1 MMKRLFWMLIAAG
14 CLAVACDKTGRQPAE
29 TRFSAQFEPIGENM
43 DAVETRSNISDAG
56 AFVWNDWDQIDV
68 HSSGGSFVPFALR
81 DGAGMKTASFAG
93 ILPEGEE
100 ADGVAVYP
108 SGEHVLS
115 GRTLTVHYPDTY
127 TYPADTTDS
136 CPVMVATLENGALP
150 FRHVGGLMRIR
161 YKNVPVKATH
171 LVVTFDRQVTGDF
184 DVDLDAEEPAAVM
197 KDGSSTVTINFTSP
211 SEPRNTRHF
220 YLPLPTGTLKSI
232 HMEFRDASD
241 AVIAGTSYTSTS
253 TAKVIKRARLLKMP
267 GLVLTVIEGGTPE
280 ES

>member
-1 MMKRLFWMLIAAG
+1 MQKSNRMMKRLFWMLIAAG

-108 SGEHVLS
+108 S
-115 GRTLTVHYPDTY
+115 
-127 TYPADTTDS
+127 
-136 CPVMVATLENGALP
+136 ALP
-150 FRHVGGLMRIR
+150 TSPPTSVLPCTLRLAKQF
-161 YKNVPVKATH
+161 
-171 LVVTFDRQVTGDF
+171 
-184 DVDLDAEEPAAVM
+184 
-197 KDGSSTVTINFTSP
+197 STVAP
-211 SEPRNTRHF
+211 
-220 YLPLPTGTLKSI
+220 YLSHPT
-232 HMEFRDASD
+232 
-241 AVIAGTSYTSTS
+241 
-253 TAKVIKRARLLKMP
+253 TAP
-267 GLVLTVIEGGTPE
+267 Q
-280 ES
+280 SS